1 MNSRLDAAPR
11 YCYQSLALEIALCP
25 RFDHGREMAAVTI
38 DCNTRSML
46 KGPEMIGS
54 LHTALRKIRQRVGR
68 VDKRARLF
76 DEAEWELYE
85 RVREFTM
92 TSPERVCALA
102 KAVEYVARNDI
113 EGAIVECGVWRGGS
127 MMAVAYSLLAIGC
140 TRYDLYLFDTFSG
153 MVQPSRKD
161 GDAASEKLKRKAND
175 KHGWCLATLDDV
187 RANLAATGY
196 PASRIHFVQGRVED
210 TIPGFAPGS
219 ISLLRLDADWYE
231 STKHDLEHL
240 YPRLTPGGVL
250 VIDDYGSWP
259 GCRKA
264 VDEFFAESRKP
275 LLLNRIDR
283 GGRIAVKPHCG
294 PLRETRES

>member
-1 MNSRLDAAPR
+1 
-11 YCYQSLALEIALCP
+11 
-25 RFDHGREMAAVTI
+25 
-38 DCNTRSML
+38 ML

-54 LHTALRKIRQRVGR
+54 LNTAFRKIRQRVGR

-113 EGAIVECGVWRGGS
+113 EGAIVACGVWRGGS

-161 GDAASEKLKRKAND
+161 GDAASEKWKRKAND
-175 KHGWCLATLDDV
+175 KEGWCFASLDDV

-196 PASRIHFVQGRVED
+196 PSSRIHFVEGRVED
-210 TIPGFAPGS
+210 TIPHRAPGA
-219 ISLLRLDADWYE
+219 ISLLRLDTDWYE
-231 STKHDLEHL
+231 STKHDLEYL
-240 YPRLTPGGVL
+240 YPRLTRGACWSLMTMEAGPAAARPWTNSLRSRASRCCSIELTV
-250 VIDDYGSWP
+250 
-259 GCRKA
+259 A
-264 VDEFFAESRKP
+264 AESQSNPTVTRQLRCAQNSP
-275 LLLNRIDR
+275 PVPTEAARNANPDGFTRMDGRLLYDERR
-283 GGRIAVKPHCG
+283 GLSRRTGR
-294 PLRETRES
+294 T